1 MPMER
6 ITLRIP
12 EGFSKLLDQLAA
24 HAAKA
29 LRETDKLGV
38 LRTPTRSDIAREA
51 LHRGL
56 LQMGT
61 KNLKRKTSDS
71 V

>member
-12 EGFSKLLDQLAA
+12 EGFSTLLDQLAT

-29 LRETDKLGV
+29 ARTTDKLG
-38 LRTPTRSDIAREA
+38 LLPTPTRSDIAREA

-61 KNLKRKTSDS
+61 RNLTRKPSDT